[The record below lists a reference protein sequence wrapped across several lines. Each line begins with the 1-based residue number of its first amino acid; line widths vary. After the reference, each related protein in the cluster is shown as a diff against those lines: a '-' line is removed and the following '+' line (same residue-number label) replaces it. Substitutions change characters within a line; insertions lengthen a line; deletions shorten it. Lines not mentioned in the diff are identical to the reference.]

1 MTENSIIL
9 IILIAVLIINV
20 IVSAFFGK
28 EEKTIFGTL
37 ISSGITLIMSGIPEL
52 SEMILGIIASML
64 NSSLVDT
71 EGNYIIRLIVG
82 IVLIIIGILFR
93 TKINERIYILNMYGV
108 AVQKEVDDV
117 KAIKDLHLS
126 EYKVKEQI
134 IDFISFFDGSS
145 MKQNINSKIC
155 KQVEKSSL
163 KFSTKVTDQKHACF
177 TGMAPIPYTVY
188 AGTYLENAKITR
200 YFEYCNANGGYYY
213 ELKKASKKEKSK
225 IPGLKL
231 TFPAHL
237 DPNASEIVLAIS
249 ISHEVRH
256 QDLSQFAMDIVA
268 LSLDEPKDNVIR
280 YTQQLDS
287 YKQTIFKC
295 IETDLFSKYPNLKT
309 IHIAA
314 SIPSCISIEIGKS
327 IGVRTNR
334 VHDIVVH
341 HYISSNNPPYTFGL
355 YVSGNK
361 KGQLYH

>member
-9 IILIAVLIINV
+9 IILIALLIINV
-20 IVSAFFGK
+20 IASAFFGK
-28 EEKTIFGTL
+28 EEKTISGML
-37 ISSGITLIMSGIPEL
+37 VSSGIALIMSGIPEL
-52 SEMILGIIASML
+52 SEMILGIIATML

-82 IVLIIIGILFR
+82 IVLIIIGILFSM
-93 TKINERIYILNMYGV
+93 KVNERIYILNMYGV

-145 MKQNINSKIC
+145 MKQNMNSKIC
-155 KQVEKSSL
+155 KQVEKSCL
-163 KFSTKVTDQKHACF
+163 KFSTKVTDHKHACF

-200 YFEYCNANGGYYY
+200 YFEYCNANGGDYY
-213 ELKKASKKEKSK
+213 ELKKASKKEKAQ

-231 TFPAHL
+231 TFPPHL
-237 DPNASEIVLAIS
+237 DPTASEIVLAIS

-256 QDLSQFAMDIVA
+256 QDLSQFAMDIVT

-287 YKQTIFKC
+287 YKQTIYQC
-295 IETDLFSKYPNLKT
+295 IETDLFNKYPNLTT

-314 SIPSCISIEIGKS
+314 SIPSCMSIEIGKS
-327 IGVRTNR
+327 IGVRANR
-334 VHDIVVH
+334 VPDIVVH
-341 HYISSNNPPYTFGL
+341 HYISSSNPPYTFGL
-355 YVSGNK
+355 YVSGSK

>member
-9 IILIAVLIINV
+9 IILIALLIINI

-28 EEKTIFGTL
+28 EEKTISGTL
-37 ISSGITLIMSGIPEL
+37 ISSGIALMMSGIPVL

-64 NSSLVDT
+64 NSSLVDA
-71 EGNYIIRLIVG
+71 EGSYMIRLIAG
-82 IVLIIIGILFR
+82 LVLIIIGFLFR
-93 TKINERIYILNMYGV
+93 MKANERIYILNMYGV
-108 AVQKEVDDV
+108 AVQKEVDEV

-145 MKQNINSKIC
+145 MKQNMNSRIC
-155 KQVEKSSL
+155 KQVEESCL
-163 KFSTKVTDQKHACF
+163 KFSIKVTDQKHACF

-213 ELKKASKKEKSK
+213 ELKKASKKEKSQ
-225 IPGLKL
+225 IPDLKL

-256 QDLSQFAMDIVA
+256 QDLSQFAMNIVT
-268 LSLDEPKDNVIR
+268 LSLDEPKDNAIR

-287 YKQTIFKC
+287 YKQTIYQC
-295 IETDLFSKYPNLKT
+295 IETDLLSKYPNLKT

-314 SIPSCISIEIGKS
+314 SIPSCMSIEIGKS

-341 HYISSNNPPYTFGL
+341 HYIGSNTPPYTFGL
-355 YVSGNK
+355 YVSGSK

>member
-9 IILIAVLIINV
+9 IILIALLIINV
-20 IVSAFFGK
+20 IISAFSGK
-28 EEKTIFGTL
+28 EEKTISGTL

-52 SEMILGIIASML
+52 SEMILGIIATML

-71 EGNYIIRLIVG
+71 DGSYKFRFVS
-82 IVLIIIGILFR
+82 GILLVIAGIYL
-93 TKINERIYILNMYGV
+93 KYKVNERIYVLNMYGV
-108 AVQKEVDDV
+108 AVQKDIDEI
-117 KAIKDLHLS
+117 KAIKKLRLS

-134 IDFISFFDGSS
+134 IDFTPFFDGMS
-145 MKQNINSKIC
+145 MKQNVNSKIC
-155 KQVEKSSL
+155 QQIEKSTT
-163 KFSTKVTDQKHACF
+163 KFATKVTDQKFSCF

-200 YFEYCNANGGYYY
+200 YFEYCNANGGDYY
-213 ELKKASKKEKSK
+213 ELKKASKKEKAQ

-231 TFPAHL
+231 TFPPHL
-237 DPNASEIVLAIS
+237 DPTASEIVLAIS

-256 QDLSQFAMDIVA
+256 QDLSQFAMDIVT

-287 YKQTIFKC
+287 YKQTIYQC
-295 IETDLFSKYPNLKT
+295 IETDLFNKYPNLTT

-314 SIPSCISIEIGKS
+314 SIPSCMSIEIGKS
-327 IGVRTNR
+327 IGVRANR

-341 HYISSNNPPYTFGL
+341 HYIGSSNPPYTFGL
-355 YVSGNK
+355 YVSGSK

>member
-1 MTENSIIL
+1 MTESSIIL
-9 IILIAVLIINV
+9 TILITLLIINV
-20 IVSAFFGK
+20 IVSTFFGK
-28 EEKTIFGTL
+28 EEKTISGTL
-37 ISSGITLIMSGIPEL
+37 ISSGIALIMSGIPEL
-52 SEMILGIIASML
+52 SEMVLGIIASML

-71 EGNYIIRLIVG
+71 EGNYLIRLIVG

-93 TKINERIYILNMYGV
+93 MKANERIYILNMYGV

-134 IDFISFFDGSS
+134 IDFISFFDDAS
-145 MKQNINSKIC
+145 MKQNMNSKIC
-155 KQVEKSSL
+155 KQIEKSCL
-163 KFSTKVTDQKHACF
+163 KFSTKVTDQKDACF
-177 TGMAPIPYTVY
+177 TGMAPISYTVY

-213 ELKKASKKEKSK
+213 ELKKASKKEKSQIPSLK
-225 IPGLKL
+225 I
-231 TFPAHL
+231 TFPAHI
-237 DPNASEIVLAIS
+237 DSTASEIVLAIS

-256 QDLSQFAMDIVA
+256 QDLSQFAMDIVT
-268 LSLDEPKDNVIR
+268 LSLDEPKDNVIL

-287 YKQTIFKC
+287 YKQTIYQC
-295 IETDLFSKYPNLKT
+295 IETDLLSKYTNLKT

-314 SIPSCISIEIGKS
+314 SVPSCMSIEIGKS

-341 HYISSNNPPYTFGL
+341 HYISSSNPPYTFGL
-355 YVSGNK
+355 YVSGSK